1 MNFQQRFEAIR
12 GDMSKEGIDLLLGF
26 HDGTHFGGSVNA
38 LMMLSGFR
46 SMGDAVAM
54 VDREGSAG
62 MLVAPA
68 WEAGRAA
75 ECAPHMKVTGVA
87 DTLAALKDELA
98 RRRVPLARVG
108 LAGLSV
114 LPWEQAKRITA
125 LFENKAKTAD
135 QIIVRHAGAKTE
147 EEVGNARHATL
158 IAEKGYAR
166 MLELARPGVREDD
179 LAVDLRWYMKTLGA
193 EDNFLMLN
201 AGPHNKAVQPCSSR
215 KMAPGDLLL
224 TELSPIYKGQMTQ
237 ICRTIVMGRAT
248 PEQKRCYQIL
258 IDGYENG
265 EKAAKPGVPMAK
277 VCDAVDEVIDGA
289 GYAEYGRP
297 PYLRLRRRGHGLG
310 FGCDLPGDVGP
321 DNDIILE
328 PGMVF
333 VLHPNQYLPETGYM
347 MCGEPLLI
355 TATGSEALSRTKAV
369 LGEVAL

>member
-147 EEVGNARHATL
+147 EEVANARHATL

-215 KMAPGDLLL
+215 EMEPGDLLL

-277 VCDAVDEVIDGA
+277 VCDAVDEVIDDGWRK
-289 GYAEYGRP
+289 GVDG
-297 PYLRLRRRGHGLG
+297 
-310 FGCDLPGDVGP
+310 
-321 DNDIILE
+321 
-328 PGMVF
+328 
-333 VLHPNQYLPETGYM
+333 
-347 MCGEPLLI
+347 
-355 TATGSEALSRTKAV
+355 
-369 LGEVAL
+369 

>member
-12 GDMSKEGIDLLLGF
+12 GDMGKEGIDLLLGF
-26 HDGTHFGGSVNA
+26 HDGTHFGGSLNA
-38 LMMLSGFR
+38 MLMLSGFR
-46 SMGDAVAM
+46 SMGDAVAL
-54 VDREGSAG
+54 VEREGQAS
-62 MLVAPA
+62 LVVTPA
-68 WEAGRAA
+68 WEADRAA
-75 ECAPHMKVTGVA
+75 ECAPHMKVKGVA
-87 DTLAALKDELA
+87 DAIPALKEEIA
-98 RRRVPLARVG
+98 GRGISPSRVG

-114 LPWEQAKRITA
+114 LPWEQARRINA
-125 LFENKAKTAD
+125 LFEDKARTAD
-135 QIIVRHAGAKTE
+135 QIIVRHAKAKSD
-147 EEVGNARHATL
+147 EEVGYAREATV

-166 MLELARPGVREDD
+166 MLELARPGVREDE
-179 LAVDLRWYMKTLGA
+179 LAVELRWYMKTLGA

-215 KMAPGDLLL
+215 RLEPGDLLL
-224 TELSPIYKGQMTQ
+224 TELSPIYRGQMTQ
-237 ICRTIVMGRAT
+237 ICRTLVMGRAT
-248 PEQKRCYQIL
+248 ADQKRCYQIL

-265 EKAAKPGVPMAK
+265 EKAARPGVPMAK

-321 DNDIILE
+321 DNDIVLE
-328 PGMVF
+328 PNMVF

-369 LGEVAL
+369 LGEVE

>member
-12 GDMSKEGIDLLLGF
+12 GDMAGEGLDLLLGF
-26 HDGTHFGGSVNA
+26 HDGTHFGGSLNA
-38 LMMLSGFR
+38 MMMLSGFR
-46 SMGDAVAM
+46 SMGDAVAL
-54 VDREGSAG
+54 VEREGAAS
-62 MLVAPA
+62 LVVAPA
-68 WEAGRAA
+68 WEAERAA
-75 ECAPHMKVTGVA
+75 ECATHMTVRGVEEA
-87 DTLAALKDELA
+87 LPALKEEIA
-98 RRRVPLARVG
+98 RRGIAPERVG
-108 LAGLSV
+108 LAGLSA
-114 LPWEQAKRITA
+114 LPWEQAKGINA
-125 LFENKAKTAD
+125 LFGNRAKTAD
-135 QIIVRHAGAKTE
+135 QLIVRHAGAKTD
-147 EEVGNARHATL
+147 EEVGHAREATV

-179 LAVDLRWYMKTLGA
+179 LAVELRWYMKTLGA

-201 AGPHNKAVQPCSSR
+201 SGPHNKAVQPCSSR
-215 KMAPGDLLL
+215 KMEAGDLLL

-248 PEQKRCYQIL
+248 ADQKRCYQIL

-265 EKAAKPGVPMAK
+265 EKAARPGVPMSR

-321 DNDIILE
+321 DNDIVLQKN
-328 PGMVF
+328 MVF

-355 TATGSEALSRTKAV
+355 TATGSEALSKTKAV
-369 LGEVAL
+369 LGEIG